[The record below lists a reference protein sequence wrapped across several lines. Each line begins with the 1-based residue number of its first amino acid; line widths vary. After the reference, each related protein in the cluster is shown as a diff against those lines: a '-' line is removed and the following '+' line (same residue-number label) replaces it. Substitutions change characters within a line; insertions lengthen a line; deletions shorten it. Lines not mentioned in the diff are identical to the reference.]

1 MNTTDYINTIKNTL
15 DRIDSTPENIYEP
28 SGPRIGDTVLENTP
42 SGFDLFQAIG
52 GHYTSPAQAIE
63 ELIDNAISAIKANDG
78 RGAILLRLVDGGD
91 YIDISVHDSGTGI
104 ADLGATLTISG
115 HAGVQTPYNEHGCGL
130 KNALSYL
137 CSEDEVWII
146 ESRTTEDAMADRYR
160 CVSAPY
166 AAIDRKMR
174 AGVYQGS
181 GAIPYMT
188 GTTVRVR
195 CSREKFE
202 GLKPATKRARADF
215 RQLCDYLREELA
227 YTYSVILAEEDI
239 TIGIICQDRDG
250 HETVSSLEALEPVWE
265 EAPTELPECTADF
278 GGGEVVVRCRYGT
291 IEADKENASYYK
303 GNMSSSGL
311 EIRINGRCI
320 ERGLYSKVFGKALHP
335 SCNRFLAQIDLRGED
350 STAFPATETTK
361 NAFVEGDARTQ
372 ALFRWIRANVRQPE
386 TSRESLESRLV
397 GKLAEKKAAESDTL
411 RIGREEGTYRTIG
424 LQGKIDL
431 LVSKTGGMTIYE
443 AKAKNTK
450 AEDLY
455 QLRLYTDGCAM
466 DGMPAKESVLIGA
479 RHPQEVRNLVKQL
492 NTQTDPTGVPYNF
505 VLQTW
510 EEEGVSA

>member
-1 MNTTDYINTIKNTL
+1 MNTTNFIQNLFNSDPMI
-15 DRIDSTPENIYEP
+15 PENIYEP
-28 SGPRIGDTVLENTP
+28 SGVCIGDTVLDNTP
-42 SGFDLFQAIG
+42 SGFALFQAIG

-63 ELIDNAISAIKANDG
+63 ELVDNAISSIKANG
-78 RGAILLRLVDGGD
+78 GSGEVILRLTDGGD
-91 YIDISVHDSGTGI
+91 YVDISIYDSGTGI
-104 ADLGATLTISG
+104 SDLGAALTISG
-115 HAGVQTPYNEHGCGL
+115 RGGAQTPLNEHGCGL

-137 CSEDEVWII
+137 SEEAELWLL
-146 ESRTTEDAMADRYR
+146 ESRTKEDAAADRYR

-166 AAIDRKMR
+166 AAIDRRMR
-174 AGVYQGS
+174 ARVHQGS
-181 GAIPYMT
+181 GAILFET

-195 CSREKFE
+195 CGKEKLE
-202 GLKPATKRARADF
+202 CLKPATKRAKADF
-215 RQLCDYLREELA
+215 RQLCGYLEEELA
-227 YTYSVILAEEDI
+227 YTYATILAEGRI
-239 TIGIICQDRDG
+239 TIGVICREQNAPESF
-250 HETVSSLEALEPVWE
+250 HQLEALEPLWE
-265 EAPTELPECTADF
+265 EDPVELPETAADF
-278 GGGEVVVRCRYGT
+278 GGGEVTVRCCYGT
-291 IEADKENASYYK
+291 IEADKENATYYK
-303 GNMSSSGL
+303 GNMASSGL

-411 RIGREEGTYRTIG
+411 RIGREEGTYRMIG

-466 DGMPAKESVLIGA
+466 DGVPAKESVLIGA
-479 RHPQEVRNLVKQL
+479 RHPREVCSLAEQL
-492 NTQTDPTGVPYNF
+492 NSQCDPTGEPYHF
-505 VLQTW
+505 ILKTW
-510 EEEGVSA
+510 AEEGISA

>member
-1 MNTTDYINTIKNTL
+1 MYYKNIFAPADTCL
-15 DRIDSTPENIYEP
+15 A
-28 SGPRIGDTVLENTP
+28 DTVLHNTP
-42 SGFDLFQAIG
+42 SGSALFAAIG
-52 GHYTSPAQAIE
+52 GHYETPAQAVF
-63 ELIDNAISAIKANDG
+63 ELLDNAIAGIWAEEREAG
-78 RGAILLRLVDGGD
+78 EILLRVKEDGENAEL
-91 YIDISVHDSGTGI
+91 SVSDNGVGI
-104 ADLGATLTISG
+104 ADLGAALTISKCSG
-115 HAGVQTPYNEHGCGL
+115 LTPYNEHGCGL

-137 CSEDEVWII
+137 SEEAELWLL
-146 ESRTTEDAMADRYR
+146 ESRTKEDAAADRYR

-166 AAIDRKMR
+166 AAIDRRMR
-174 AGVYQGS
+174 AKAHQGS
-181 GAIPYMT
+181 GAILFET

-195 CSREKFE
+195 CGKEKLE
-202 GLKPATKRARADF
+202 CLKPATKRAKADF
-215 RQLCDYLREELA
+215 RQLCGYLKEELA
-227 YTYSVILAEEDI
+227 YTYAAILAEGRI
-239 TIGIICQDRDG
+239 TIGVICREQNAPESY
-250 HETVSSLEALEPVWE
+250 HQLEALEPLWE
-265 EAPTELPECTADF
+265 ADPVELPETPADF
-278 GGGEVVVRCRYGT
+278 GGGKLTVRCRYGT
-291 IEADKENASYYK
+291 IEADKENATYYK
-303 GNMSSSGL
+303 GNMASSGL

-320 ERGLYSKVFGKALHP
+320 ERGLYSKVFGRALHP

-350 STAFPATETTK
+350 SIAFPATETTK

-455 QLRLYTDGCAM
+455 QLRLYADGCAM

-479 RHPQEVRNLVKQL
+479 RHPQEVCSLVEQL
-492 NTQTDPTGVPYNF
+492 NSQCDPTGEPYHF
-505 VLQTW
+505 ILKTW
-510 EEEGVSA
+510 AEEGISA

>member
-1 MNTTDYINTIKNTL
+1 MNTTNFIQNLFNSDPMI
-15 DRIDSTPENIYEP
+15 PENIYEP
-28 SGPRIGDTVLENTP
+28 SGVCIGDTVLDNTP
-42 SGFDLFQAIG
+42 SGFALFQAIG

-63 ELIDNAISAIKANDG
+63 ELVDNAISSIKANG
-78 RGAILLRLVDGGD
+78 GSGEVILRLTDGGD
-91 YIDISVHDSGTGI
+91 YVDISVYDSGTGI
-104 ADLGATLTISG
+104 SDLGAALTISG
-115 HAGVQTPYNEHGCGL
+115 RGGAQTPLNEHGCGL

-137 CSEDEVWII
+137 SEEAELWLL
-146 ESRTTEDAMADRYR
+146 ESRTKEDAAADRYR

-166 AAIDRKMR
+166 AAIDRRMR
-174 AGVYQGS
+174 AKVHQGS
-181 GAIPYMT
+181 GAILFET

-195 CSREKFE
+195 CGKEKLE
-202 GLKPATKRARADF
+202 CLKPATKRAKADF
-215 RQLCDYLREELA
+215 RQLCGYLEEELA
-227 YTYSVILAEEDI
+227 YTYATILAEGRI
-239 TIGIICQDRDG
+239 TIGVICREQNAPESF
-250 HETVSSLEALEPVWE
+250 HQLEALEPLWE
-265 EAPTELPECTADF
+265 EDPVELPETAADF
-278 GGGEVVVRCRYGT
+278 GGGEVTVRCCYGT
-291 IEADKENASYYK
+291 IEADKENATYYK
-303 GNMSSSGL
+303 GNMASSGL

-411 RIGREEGTYRTIG
+411 RIGREEGTYRMIG

-466 DGMPAKESVLIGA
+466 DGVPAKESVLIGA
-479 RHPQEVRNLVKQL
+479 RHPREVCSLAEQL
-492 NTQTDPTGVPYNF
+492 NSQCDPTGEPYHF
-505 VLQTW
+505 ILKTW
-510 EEEGVSA
+510 AEEGISA